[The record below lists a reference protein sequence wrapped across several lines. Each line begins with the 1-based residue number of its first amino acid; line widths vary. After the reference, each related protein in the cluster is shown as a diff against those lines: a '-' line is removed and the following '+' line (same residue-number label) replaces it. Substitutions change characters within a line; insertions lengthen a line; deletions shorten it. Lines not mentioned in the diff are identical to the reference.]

1 MKIALVQTDIAWNDP
16 SENVQ
21 RCARLANDALKEGA
35 ELLIFPEMFTSGFSL
50 PRGDDARESSI
61 KGLEFLQ
68 NCSSSHGVTTIGSLP
83 ELGPDGHLYNTA
95 YVCRPDGSMDSYRK
109 IHLFSYG
116 EETTHYNPGERTL
129 TVRIGDLRCS
139 LFVCYDV
146 RFPVLFHQLAPSTD
160 LFIVVANWPTPRREH
175 WITLLRARA
184 IENQAYVA
192 GVNRVGE
199 GGGLS
204 YSGDSIL
211 FAPDGSPL
219 NDVEPHEKVFIHDVS
234 PSVVS
239 TWRDTFPSVKDRRP
253 DIYSKVLH
261 G

>member
-1 MKIALVQTDIAWNDP
+1 
-16 SENVQ
+16 
-21 RCARLANDALKEGA
+21 
-35 ELLIFPEMFTSGFSL
+35 MFTSGFSL
-50 PRGDDARESSI
+50 PKGDDARESSL
-61 KGLEFLQ
+61 KGLEFLRD
-68 NCSSSHGVTTIGSLP
+68 SSTTHGVTTVGSLP
-83 ELGPDGHLYNTA
+83 ELGSDGHLYNTA
-95 YVCRPDGSMDSYRK
+95 YVCRPDGAIESYRK

-116 EETTHYNPGERTL
+116 EETAHYAPGDRTL
-129 TVRIGDLRCS
+129 TVQIGDLRCS
-139 LFVCYDV
+139 LFICYDL
-146 RFPVLFHQLAPSTD
+146 RFPIPFHQLAPSTD

-175 WITLLRARA
+175 WLTLLRARA

-219 NDVEPHEKVFIHDVS
+219 NDVEPREKVLIHEVS
-234 PSVVS
+234 ASEVS
-239 TWRDTFPSVKDRRP
+239 AWRNTFPSVKDRRS
-253 DIYSKVLH
+253 DIYQKVLN